1 MKTLVKILVV
11 LSLQC
16 CEPPKE
22 ILCESHCWSIQDCAR
37 ENDPEHKVD
46 RTLPMGECFTD
57 CEERWNH
64 SELKDAYGKH
74 KKYNHDRELNRGVN
88 GCKYLAYFARRYGEG
103 AECIDGVV
111 SVSVDG
117 EIYDCYVR

>member
-1 MKTLVKILVV
+1 MKTLVKILVT

-57 CEERWNH
+57 CEERWSH
-64 SELKDAYGKH
+64 GELNDAYRKH
-74 KKYNHDRELNRGVN
+74 KKYNHDHELNRGVN
-88 GCKYLAYFARRYGEG
+88 GCKYLAYFARRYGDG

-111 SVSVDG
+111 SVAVDG

>member
-1 MKTLVKILVV
+1 MRGAACLGLMLVASCFEL
-11 LSLQC
+11 
-16 CEPPKE
+16 PKE
-22 ILCESHCWSIQDCAR
+22 VLCESHCWSIADCAR
-37 ENDPEHKVD
+37 ENDPEH
-46 RTLPMGECFTD
+46 
-57 CEERWNH
+57 NH

-74 KKYNHDRELNRGVN
+74 KKYNHDHELNRGVN